1 MYNLKSKAQTLLK
14 LHKKKLIN
22 IPKTFIFN
30 VENYKKN
37 KIYIINKIQK
47 LFSNKIAIRSSN
59 VFEDTNNKSFAG
71 KFKSVLNVNPNNNLE
86 LINSIEDVINS
97 YKNFRNDKNEI
108 LIQNMIKNVSFSGVC
123 TTCDLEN
130 YFPFYQINYSI
141 GKDTTVVTSGKS

>member
-47 LFSNKIAIRSSN
+47 LFSNKIA
-59 VFEDTNNKSFAG
+59 
-71 KFKSVLNVNPNNNLE
+71 
-86 LINSIEDVINS
+86 
-97 YKNFRNDKNEI
+97 
-108 LIQNMIKNVSFSGVC
+108 
-123 TTCDLEN
+123 
-130 YFPFYQINYSI
+130 
-141 GKDTTVVTSGKS
+141 